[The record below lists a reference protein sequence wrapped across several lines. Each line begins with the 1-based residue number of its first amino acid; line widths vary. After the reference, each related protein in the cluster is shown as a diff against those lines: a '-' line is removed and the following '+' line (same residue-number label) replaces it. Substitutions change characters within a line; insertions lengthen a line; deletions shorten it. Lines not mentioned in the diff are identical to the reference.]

1 MKKVLELLLMLLS
14 GSVATWLFVN
24 HAAPWGI
31 IFIYWTTL
39 TIKNAY
45 DVFKKQEMRSENK
58 D

>member
-45 DVFKKQEMRSENK
+45 DVFRKTGDAK
-58 D
+58 